1 MSATAAQPQGPLAGL
16 KVLDIS
22 NVIAGP
28 FAAALLGDLGAAV
41 TKVELPGGGD
51 PLRGF
56 PPQKDGKPLIWKVTN
71 RNKRAITLDLRKADG
86 KALFLRLLTNADVL
100 VENYRP
106 GTLDKWGLD
115 KATLWG
121 VNPGLVILRLTG
133 FGQDGPYR
141 NYPGFARLFE
151 AYAGLTFITGEADGP
166 PLHTG
171 YPIGDPIGGV
181 FGAFS
186 AVAALLHR
194 ARNPGAPGQEIDL
207 SLTEA
212 MLKILEVLAIK
223 ADQTGEVLERMGN
236 DNAYVAPA
244 NVFRAGD
251 GHWVT
256 VTCAT
261 QAIFER
267 FCALIGQPELLSD
280 PRFATNM
287 ARMQHKDLLNAKLG
301 EWIAARPLTE
311 AVRVLMEAGVSAAP
325 VYDAKQILADP
336 HFKARAAIVSVP
348 DADFGSV
355 RMPGVVPRFSRTP
368 GAIRSTGPALGAHN
382 AEIYGRELGLS
393 EAELERLRA
402 GGVI

>member
-1 MSATAAQPQGPLAGL
+1 MSSTGAQGPLAGL

-86 KALFLRLLTNADVL
+86 KVLFLRLVANADVL

-151 AYAGLTFITGEADGP
+151 AYAGLTYITGESDGP

-267 FCALIGQPELLSD
+267 FCALIGQPGLLSD

-287 ARMQHKDLLNAKLG
+287 ARMQHKDLLNAVLG
-301 EWIAARPLTE
+301 EWIATRPLTE
-311 AVRVLMEAGVSAAP
+311 AVRVLMEAGVAAAP
-325 VYDAKQILADP
+325 VYDAKQILADA
-336 HFKARAAIVSVP
+336 HFKAREAIVSVP

-368 GAIRSTGPALGAHN
+368 GAIRTTGPALGAHN

>member
-1 MSATAAQPQGPLAGL
+1 VSSTGAQGPLAGL

-86 KALFLRLLTNADVL
+86 KVLFLRLVANADVL

-151 AYAGLTFITGEADGP
+151 AYAGLTYITGESDGP

-267 FCALIGQPELLSD
+267 FCALIGQPGLLSD

-287 ARMQHKDLLNAKLG
+287 ARMQHKDLLNAVLG
-301 EWIAARPLTE
+301 EWIATRPLTE
-311 AVRVLMEAGVSAAP
+311 AVRVLMEAGVAAAP
-325 VYDAKQILADP
+325 VYDAKQILADA
-336 HFKARAAIVSVP
+336 HFKAREAIVSVP

-368 GAIRSTGPALGAHN
+368 GAIRTTGPALGAHN